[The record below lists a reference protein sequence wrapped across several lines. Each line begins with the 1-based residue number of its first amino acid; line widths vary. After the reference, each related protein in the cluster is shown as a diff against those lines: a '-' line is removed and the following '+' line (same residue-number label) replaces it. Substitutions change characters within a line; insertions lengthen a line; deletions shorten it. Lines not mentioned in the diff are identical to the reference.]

1 MFPTLAIEIRIW
13 TVSNVSNR
21 LVRGELTPGM
31 APKNQFSRFQTRYKG
46 INFGY
51 VANSITP
58 YRESQPFMDTV
69 ESWISRPFSSSKFF
83 SLYRTLARSLFRL
96 ESIRTSFHRM
106 LSLARPTIT
115 FTQSLLSQQFLF
127 QNVEHSSNL
136 YGTTW
141 DPLKAMV
148 VTIAVDVSF
157 FPFIQIHAYSCYFL
171 S

>member
-21 LVRGELTPGM
+21 LVRGELAPEM

-58 YRESQPFMDTV
+58 YRESQPFMDTA
-69 ESWISRPFSSSKFF
+69 ELWISRPFSSSKFF

-96 ESIRTSFHRM
+96 ESIRASLHRM

-115 FTQSLLSQQFLF
+115 FTQSLPSQQFLF

-141 DPLKAMV
+141 DPLW
-148 VTIAVDVSF
+148 
-157 FPFIQIHAYSCYFL
+157 L
-171 S
+171 

>member
-21 LVRGELTPGM
+21 LVRGELAPEM

-58 YRESQPFMDTV
+58 YRESQPFMDTA
-69 ESWISRPFSSSKFF
+69 ESWISRPFSSSKVF
-83 SLYRTLARSLFRL
+83 SLYRTLARSLFLL
-96 ESIRTSFHRM
+96 ESIRASFHRM

-115 FTQSLLSQQFLF
+115 FTQSLPSQQFLF

-157 FPFIQIHAYSCYFL
+157 SPFIQIHAYSCYFL